1 LVQEIV
7 LTPKNIG
14 SSIPI
19 EAETIRPDSLAGKT
33 LEQILS
39 LTLFRGN
46 RQIKVKD
53 VFDVKGSKAD
63 NPADIRI
70 VIQGEIPT
78 VKRVGEGMT
87 AGEIVIKGSVGMH
100 LGNSMKGGKITV
112 EGNAGDW
119 AGALMKGGEI
129 TIKGNAGS
137 YVGAAYRGE
146 WRGTQG
152 GTIVVEGNAGNEIG
166 AWMSNGKI
174 VVRGNVG
181 SMAGM
186 HMKGGVIIIHKDAA
200 PRVGGEMTKG
210 KVIVLGRLAEVLPS
224 FRSEGRVTNVKTG
237 EDGSEEIVGPFNK
250 FVGDLADNGK
260 GEVYVKA

>member
-14 SSIPI
+14 TSVPI
-19 EAETIRPDSLAGKT
+19 EAEAIRPDTIAGKT
-33 LEQILS
+33 VEQILG
-39 LTLFRGN
+39 LALFRGN

-53 VFDVKGSKAD
+53 VFDVKGAKAD

-70 VIQGEIPT
+70 VVQGDIPT
-78 VKRVGEGMT
+78 VKRIGEGMT
-87 AGEIVIKGSVGMH
+87 AGEVSIKGSVGMH
-100 LGNSMKGGKITV
+100 VGNGMKGGKITV

-137 YVGAAYRGE
+137 YLGASYRGE
-146 WRGTQG
+146 WRGTSG
-152 GTIVVEGNAGNEIG
+152 GTIIVEGNAGNEIG
-166 AWMSNGKI
+166 AWMANGKI
-174 VVRGNVG
+174 VIKGSVG
-181 SMAGM
+181 PMAGI

-210 KVIVLGRLAEVLPS
+210 KVIILGRLAEVLPS
-224 FRSEGRVTNVKTG
+224 FKSEGRVPNVKTG